1 MSTQPTTDL
10 VIDTL
15 VPGSVKAAM
24 KEVGASSSDLWMVP
38 YKDIRVIEGFNVR
51 VRNAEYEAHLHSI
64 RDSILANGFYRDKPL
79 EGYVA
84 KEDGTNVIYI
94 TGGHTR
100 YEAAGLAIE
109 AGAAIEA
116 LPIIVKPAG
125 TSQEDL
131 TVALVTGNSGR
142 PLTPI
147 ETAIVIKRLLGFG
160 LDEKQI
166 AQRLG
171 YGKKYVED
179 LLSFFGLNTD
189 VRAGADEEVI
199 EISIPSTHL
208 NAFLIGQRGD
218 TLRQFQYLVS
228 TTLRNKDAELYRVI
242 LDIADYKRQRN
253 DRLRDQAE
261 EWVKKVRDSGET
273 MSLRPMSAAERRVVH
288 QAVSDYSDVETHS
301 EGEGRDRHIVLSKK
315 TESDE

>member
-1 MSTQPTTDL
+1 MNREES
-10 VIDTL
+10 IDY
-15 VPGSVKAAM
+15 A
-24 KEVGASSSDLWMVP
+24 
-38 YKDIRVIEGFNVR
+38 R
-51 VRNAEYEAHLHSI
+51 
-64 RDSILANGFYRDKPL
+64 
-79 EGYVA
+79 
-84 KEDGTNVIYI
+84 
-94 TGGHTR
+94 
-100 YEAAGLAIE
+100 
-109 AGAAIEA
+109 
-116 LPIIVKPAG
+116 
-125 TSQEDL
+125 
-131 TVALVTGNSGR
+131 
-142 PLTPI
+142 
-147 ETAIVIKRLLGFG
+147 
-160 LDEKQI
+160 
-166 AQRLG
+166 
-171 YGKKYVED
+171 KYVED

-189 VRAGADEEVI
+189 VRVGADEEVI

-228 TTLRNKDAELYRVI
+228 TTLRNKDAELYRVN

-288 QAVSDYSDVETHS
+288 QAVYDYSDVETHS

>member
-1 MSTQPTTDL
+1 MMNREES
-10 VIDTL
+10 IDY
-15 VPGSVKAAM
+15 A
-24 KEVGASSSDLWMVP
+24 
-38 YKDIRVIEGFNVR
+38 R
-51 VRNAEYEAHLHSI
+51 
-64 RDSILANGFYRDKPL
+64 
-79 EGYVA
+79 
-84 KEDGTNVIYI
+84 
-94 TGGHTR
+94 
-100 YEAAGLAIE
+100 
-109 AGAAIEA
+109 
-116 LPIIVKPAG
+116 
-125 TSQEDL
+125 
-131 TVALVTGNSGR
+131 
-142 PLTPI
+142 
-147 ETAIVIKRLLGFG
+147 
-160 LDEKQI
+160 
-166 AQRLG
+166 
-171 YGKKYVED
+171 KYVED

-228 TTLRNKDAELYRVI
+228 TTLRNKDAELYRVN

-301 EGEGRDRHIVLSKK
+301 EGEGRERHIVLSKK
-315 TESDE
+315 DKS

>member
-1 MSTQPTTDL
+1 MMNREES
-10 VIDTL
+10 IDY
-15 VPGSVKAAM
+15 A
-24 KEVGASSSDLWMVP
+24 
-38 YKDIRVIEGFNVR
+38 R
-51 VRNAEYEAHLHSI
+51 
-64 RDSILANGFYRDKPL
+64 
-79 EGYVA
+79 
-84 KEDGTNVIYI
+84 
-94 TGGHTR
+94 
-100 YEAAGLAIE
+100 
-109 AGAAIEA
+109 
-116 LPIIVKPAG
+116 
-125 TSQEDL
+125 
-131 TVALVTGNSGR
+131 
-142 PLTPI
+142 
-147 ETAIVIKRLLGFG
+147 
-160 LDEKQI
+160 
-166 AQRLG
+166 
-171 YGKKYVED
+171 KYVED

-228 TTLRNKDAELYRVI
+228 TTLRNKDAELYRVN

-315 TESDE
+315 VSEE